1 MRSHFLIHQP
11 LPGRRT
17 PVWSPS
23 LQKFFSTGASPVQAS
38 RDVAA
43 SLIATQPVEADG
55 AKVATQPVEAPG
67 ARSVVHYQPIG
78 TGSEDVRLVDPSLT
92 SKKTVPV
99 GLLVCRLTLT
109 QKMTYSDPG
118 SPAGT
123 SEEQVSCHTGTPL
136 EIKTWTKSCLK
147 KPTTS
152 KPWEGWGCLWGGTR
166 YQILTLPHHLGMTT
180 PLPVPGPAN
189 W

>member
-1 MRSHFLIHQP
+1 MSFAVLVELIKKPSREVVTSEKPFFDPSAITRKKNTSMVTQP
-11 LPGRRT
+11 SE
-17 PVWSPS
+17 V
-23 LQKFFSTGASPVQAS
+23 FSTGASPVQAS

-67 ARSVVHYQPIG
+67 ARSVVHSQPIG

-123 SEEQVSCHTGTPL
+123 SEEQVSFHTGTPL
-136 EIKTWTKSCLK
+136 EIKTWTRSCLK

-152 KPWEGWGCLWGGTR
+152 KP
-166 YQILTLPHHLGMTT
+166 
-180 PLPVPGPAN
+180 
-189 W
+189 